1 MLIAGGPH
9 QLQRIPGSISWVGPG
24 GLSAVSLLHPK
35 AGPYTV
41 TTNGVAG
48 TPYVAAIYQVRP
60 SGLTGCIHRGKVAR
74 DGFGSINCKQTR
86 VATHLAK

>member
-1 MLIAGGPH
+1 M
-9 QLQRIPGSISWVGPG
+9 GPG
-24 GLSAVSLLHPK
+24 GLSAVILLDPK

-41 TTNGVAG
+41 TTSGVAG
-48 TPYVAAIYQVRP
+48 TKYVAAIYRVRP

-74 DGFGSINCKQTR
+74 DGLGSVNCKQTR